1 MLFTSLIFAIT
12 VATAFIIYWFLD
24 RKQQNILILA
34 VSILFYAYWD
44 WRFLGLLFFVI
55 LTSFFVAL
63 FIEKYPHRRRSL
75 LYLYIF
81 EILLLFF
88 IFKYFGF
95 FITQA
100 NELIGSETTN
110 KWSSLKIILPIGIS
124 FYLFQS
130 LAYVIDVWKK
140 KQKAETDLLA
150 FSCFVIFFP
159 QLIAGPIE
167 RSSSLLVQIKK
178 KRQLSFSL
186 FYSGVSLIFCG
197 LVKKIVIAD
206 NLGHFVGEIAVI
218 NPNRPPYS
226 DEVILMTIAFGIQIL
241 ADFSAYTDIARGTS
255 KLFGIELTENFK
267 APYFANN
274 IREFWRRWHIT
285 LSSWFRDYVFIPL
298 GGNRVRLG
306 RQLSNIMIVML
317 LSGIWHGAGWN
328 FLLWGAWHGSFMCLE
343 IVAINIVNS
352 MEKAS
357 FKKKPLSIPLQK
369 CFLFFAWLYTL
380 IVVFIGWFIFRI
392 QSLDQASFLID
403 SVLDFQISNNYS
415 AHAVLWIICSAVL
428 LTTIDFYRFVLCD
441 YLAQTMAKLK
451 SSSAIIMPLMVI
463 MWSTL
468 AVFMITF
475 FGSSNADEFI
485 YFAF

>member
-1 MLFTSLIFAIT
+1 MLFTSAVFAIT
-12 VATAFIIYWFLD
+12 VATVFIIYWFLN

-44 WRFLGLLFFVI
+44 WRFLGLLFLVI
-55 LTSFFVAL
+55 VTSFLAAL

-95 FITQA
+95 FIAQA
-100 NELIGSETTN
+100 NELIGTETTN

-130 LAYVIDVWKK
+130 LAYVIDVWRK

-178 KRQLSFSL
+178 KRQLSFNL

-197 LVKKIVIAD
+197 LVKKIVVAD

-255 KLFGIELTENFK
+255 KLFGIELTENFR
-267 APYFANN
+267 APYFATNFAN
-274 IREFWRRWHIT
+274 FGVVGTSPCHLGFETTSLFPLVEIEFG
-285 LSSWFRDYVFIPL
+285 L
-298 GGNRVRLG
+298 G
-306 RQLSNIMIVML
+306 
-317 LSGIWHGAGWN
+317 AN
-328 FLLWGAWHGSFMCLE
+328 FPIL
-343 IVAINIVNS
+343 
-352 MEKAS
+352 
-357 FKKKPLSIPLQK
+357 
-369 CFLFFAWLYTL
+369 
-380 IVVFIGWFIFRI
+380 
-392 QSLDQASFLID
+392 
-403 SVLDFQISNNYS
+403 
-415 AHAVLWIICSAVL
+415 
-428 LTTIDFYRFVLCD
+428 
-441 YLAQTMAKLK
+441 
-451 SSSAIIMPLMVI
+451 
-463 MWSTL
+463 
-468 AVFMITF
+468 
-475 FGSSNADEFI
+475 
-485 YFAF
+485 